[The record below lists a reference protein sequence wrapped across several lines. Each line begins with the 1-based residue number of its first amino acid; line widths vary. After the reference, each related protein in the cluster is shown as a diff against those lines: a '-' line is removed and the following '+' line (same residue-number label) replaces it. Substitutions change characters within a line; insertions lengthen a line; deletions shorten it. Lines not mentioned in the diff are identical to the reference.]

1 MDNILYQRRIP
12 LEETLFRLVHTLKAR
27 YSNFKITQMS
37 SFIHSFE
44 EYLLKNEKSDKE
56 IIVKKVSALERELT
70 FFLKENQQ
78 LVRAANLTAKS
89 VSDSQQMRAG
99 EVKKYLYDNLNEL
112 LRSFNEKFIL
122 KSFSSCLRDYIQST
136 KELAEQQDKKINIIL
151 EDCATRVDL
160 DKYTGFF
167 SSCIHLFR
175 NSVDHGLEDPKTRK
189 QKNKSETGLITISF
203 F

>member
-1 MDNILYQRRIP
+1 
-12 LEETLFRLVHTLKAR
+12 
-27 YSNFKITQMS
+27 MS

-99 EVKKYLYDNLNEL
+99 E
-112 LRSFNEKFIL
+112 
-122 KSFSSCLRDYIQST
+122 
-136 KELAEQQDKKINIIL
+136 
-151 EDCATRVDL
+151 
-160 DKYTGFF
+160 
-167 SSCIHLFR
+167 
-175 NSVDHGLEDPKTRK
+175 
-189 QKNKSETGLITISF
+189 
-203 F
+203 